1 MRHQKPATAG
11 AVDPVSP
18 FIVDHEF
25 DDVDELAEVTK
36 EWDLDFRQLNQGP
49 FSGSVRQA
57 IAGPVHLARTE
68 LAGVLHQ
75 RGTTPPDVWTFS
87 VPGVRPMDFCWRG
100 YTVGGTDLLIHQPG
114 GEFESISKHDFEL
127 LLISVSREKLEGA
140 ARRLGLAFPEHA
152 FDGLEI
158 TSCDPEILSNL
169 RDLVAIALAL
179 LVDGRPLTK
188 SIEQKA
194 CEFLIR
200 GLAPEF
206 RSDRRPSRDR
216 RRLIDLAVRLARDR
230 AHEIP
235 SVKELCRESGA
246 SERTLRRGFNER
258 FGLSPKAYLQAQRLI
273 GVRRQLRNAGSH
285 VTITDI
291 ANRWG
296 FWHMGQFASDYR
308 RQFGELPSQT
318 LRTSIYQK
326 R

>member
-1 MRHQKPATAG
+1 MPHQKPATSG
-11 AVDPVSP
+11 AVDSVSP

-57 IAGPVHLARTE
+57 VAGPVHLARTK
-68 LAGVLHQ
+68 LSGVLHQ
-75 RGTTPPDVWTFS
+75 RGTTPPDVYTFS
-87 VPGVRPMDFCWRG
+87 FPGVRPMDFCWRG
-100 YTVGGTDLLIHQPG
+100 YTVGDTDLLIHQPG

-127 LLISVSREKLEGA
+127 LLISVSREKLEDA

-188 SIEQKA
+188 SIEQRA
-194 CEFLIR
+194 CDFLIR
-200 GLAPEF
+200 GLAPGF
-206 RSDRRPSRDR
+206 RSDPRPGRGR

-235 SVKELCRESGA
+235 SVKELCKESGA
-246 SERTLRRGFNER
+246 SERTLRRGFAER
-258 FGLSPKAYLQAQRLI
+258 FGVSPKTYLQAQRLI
-273 GVRRQLRNAGSH
+273 GVRRDLRSSVQGERISD
-285 VTITDI
+285 V

-296 FWHMGQFASDYR
+296 FWHLGQFAMDYR
-308 RQFGELPSQT
+308 RHFGELPSET
-318 LRTSIYQK
+318 LGRAS